1 MLKQQQENAEQVRD
15 IDALTVAL
23 QKMLIQLAQKTEA
36 VHQKAA
42 GSMNQS
48 AESLQNYCTAL
59 RQGLEGL
66 NRVLAD
72 LGEKQITIQAAP
84 RRGWFSRRK

>member
-1 MLKQQQENAEQVRD
+1 MLV
-15 IDALTVAL
+15 
-23 QKMLIQLAQKTEA
+23 QLAEKTEA

-42 GSMNQS
+42 GSMSQS
-48 AESLQNYCTAL
+48 AESLQSYCTAL

-72 LGEKQITIQAAP
+72 LGEKQVVLQAPP
-84 RRGWFSRRK
+84 RRRWFSRRK